1 MPPSL
6 RKIGHRIAKAPKIG
20 SRVAQR
26 SLKIGKRVAGEG
38 AAAATLAGRPALAI
52 GLAAASDGM
61 GTASHIIG
69 RTHKQIK
76 SDLEK
81 PANKKASTVGEG

>member
-6 RKIGHRIAKAPKIG
+6 RKIGHRIAKTPKIG

-61 GTASHIIG
+61 GTASRIIG